1 MAKNKLRN
9 TARIFQPKL
18 LLLLV
23 AVCIISAF
31 VFTSTRKSFPH
42 PAYFLGYAAAT
53 RSQRL
58 HTNTQKYATQESDGT
73 TLSTIN
79 TDGRVLL
86 TINTDGRVLSTL
98 NTDGRVLSTINP
110 DRRAL
115 STTTCSD
122 SSRLCGDSA
131 VRNCVIA
138 HDYFPE
144 EQHWNNTKASFPGS
158 RFVPRFCR
166 FKHDV
171 IPPQLLQRCLRQKQM
186 KRIVV
191 IGDSQGNHYFSALK
205 QILEPIANCKQQR
218 KDLWQRYF
226 PRRLSRAAKL
236 QNPKPLKRVVP
247 RKIPHVAQSSRFLP
261 RFCRFKH
268 DVIPPQLLQRCL
280 RQKQMK
286 HIVVIGDSQ
295 GNHYFSALKQMLE
308 PIANCKQLRKDLWQR
323 YLPRRL
329 RRAAKLQNPKPR
341 KRHNLLFECVF
352 KNSSEEIG
360 RNNDVAASLP
370 KSVLIEF
377 ISVISFTDRELP
389 STPSD
394 CSNAPVHGAG
404 RCNETQPRMLFP
416 TLFGDYFARDKKYPN
431 VILLFSNS
439 HDKGHNK
446 PLNTILADIASLRDV
461 VNQYVPRTTAF
472 YWFSHHSENDS
483 RKEKR
488 WRHIIYE
495 GKYTANEMI
504 ITTNRAMY
512 DLLREDIQSDRIR
525 TFFDLYAMTLAL
537 RNWSVD
543 GIHFKYDWYRYL
555 MSYWFQTTCS
565 KFM

>member
-1 MAKNKLRN
+1 
-9 TARIFQPKL
+9 
-18 LLLLV
+18 
-23 AVCIISAF
+23 
-31 VFTSTRKSFPH
+31 
-42 PAYFLGYAAAT
+42 
-53 RSQRL
+53 
-58 HTNTQKYATQESDGT
+58 
-73 TLSTIN
+73 
-79 TDGRVLL
+79 
-86 TINTDGRVLSTL
+86 
-98 NTDGRVLSTINP
+98 
-110 DRRAL
+110 
-115 STTTCSD
+115 
-122 SSRLCGDSA
+122 
-131 VRNCVIA
+131 
-138 HDYFPE
+138 
-144 EQHWNNTKASFPGS
+144 
-158 RFVPRFCR
+158 
-166 FKHDV
+166 
-171 IPPQLLQRCLRQKQM
+171 M
-186 KRIVV
+186 KR
-191 IGDSQGNHYFSALK
+191 
-205 QILEPIANCKQQR
+205 
-218 KDLWQRYF
+218 
-226 PRRLSRAAKL
+226 
-236 QNPKPLKRVVP
+236 
-247 RKIPHVAQSSRFLP
+247 
-261 RFCRFKH
+261 
-268 DVIPPQLLQRCL
+268 
-280 RQKQMK
+280 
-286 HIVVIGDSQ
+286 IVVIGDSQ

-323 YLPRRL
+323 YFPRRL

-394 CSNAPVHGAG
+394 CSPAPVHGAG

-472 YWFSHHSENDS
+472 YWFSHHSENDW

-504 ITTNRAMY
+504 ITMNRAMY
-512 DLLREDIQSDRIR
+512 DLLREDVQSDRLR

-543 GIHFKYDWYRYL
+543 GIHFKYDWYKYL